1 MEEEYD
7 DSDEQEDDDFP
18 YANSDPEELANR
30 LKNGHSIE
38 DSQSSPDKPE
48 NGESKI
54 EKFAQEAKL
63 AEKLERLDISENNG

>member
-38 DSQSSPDKPE
+38 DS
-48 NGESKI
+48 
-54 EKFAQEAKL
+54 
-63 AEKLERLDISENNG
+63 